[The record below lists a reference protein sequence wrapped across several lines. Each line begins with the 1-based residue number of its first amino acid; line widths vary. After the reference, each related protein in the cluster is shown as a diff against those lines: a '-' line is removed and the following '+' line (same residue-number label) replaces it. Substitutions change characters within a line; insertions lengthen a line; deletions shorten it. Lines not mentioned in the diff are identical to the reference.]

1 MAVKNAP
8 LRATKAPNLPVGP
21 VDYDQRY
28 IDQITN
34 VLRLYFSQVDNFTQA
49 ASIPLSGTTAN
60 RPIDSVQ
67 IPLPIGQFYFDTT
80 LGYPIYWNGTNWVNA
95 NGDTAIAVTGV
106 VIKGRIGTV
115 AVTTV

>member
-28 IDQITN
+28 IDQLTN
-34 VLRLYFSQVDNFTQA
+34 VMRLYFTEVDNFTQA
-49 ASIPLSGTTAN
+49 AAIPLSGTTAS

-67 IPLPIGQFYFDTT
+67 IPLPIGQFYYDTT
-80 LGYPIYWNGTNWVNA
+80 LDRPIWYNGTVWKKA
-95 NGDTAIAVTGV
+95 DG
-106 VIKGRIGTV
+106 
-115 AVTTV
+115 TTV

>member
-28 IDQITN
+28 IDQVTN

-49 ASIPLSGTTAN
+49 SAIPLSGVTAD
-60 RPIDSVQ
+60 RPIDNVQ
-67 IPLPIGQFYFDTT
+67 APIPIGQFYYDTT
-80 LGYPIYWNGTNWVNA
+80 LDRPIWYNGTVWKKA
-95 NGDTAIAVTGV
+95 DG
-106 VIKGRIGTV
+106 
-115 AVTTV
+115 TTV

>member
-28 IDQITN
+28 IDQLTN
-34 VLRLYFSQVDNFTQA
+34 VMRLYFTAIDNFTQA
-49 ASIPLSGTTAN
+49 ASIPLSGVTAN

-67 IPLPIGQFYFDTT
+67 IPLPVGQFYYDTT
-80 LGYPIYWNGTNWVNA
+80 LDRPIWWNGTVWKKA
-95 NGDTAIAVTGV
+95 DG
-106 VIKGRIGTV
+106 
-115 AVTTV
+115 TTV